1 MTKAPILRSTP
12 ADWKATGIIVVV
24 CAIAVGGAA
33 ITANINQA
41 HLSQAAVPGDKDAPA
56 LADVPEALHESF
68 SLPNEPVPGQ
78 YRAVSA
84 HGLTITHADHTL
96 TATNPDGSEAW
107 TYERTDADL
116 CSLSTAWGK
125 IVASYKTG
133 VGCGDTVAIN
143 AATGEYDSTRS
154 AVNSEEVVPVSSND
168 RVGTVSTDRIDLW
181 RSDLVRTVEYGDVEA
196 KQEPDKQPHEDCTIS
211 SALTRTENLALT
223 ESCPDKP
230 GTTWLRFQ
238 DTTPDDS
245 REPDIAADVDIAT
258 DGVRL
263 IAVGQKAAAIYR
275 PGPHSTIESYDNKG
289 EKLDSTSAEPS
300 PDIDAGASP
309 FAPATA
315 DLPHHMTWFDGSR
328 LYLFKPSDL
337 AVDHVVDDAI
347 GTPIAVAK
355 HMLVPT
361 QAGIA
366 VMDWSTGKTLRT
378 IPVDRGSYHG
388 PVYLTLAGDTIV
400 ETRGDQVVGLSAD

>member
-1 MTKAPILRSTP
+1 MTKAPILRSTLS
-12 ADWKATGIIVVV
+12 DWKATGIIAVV

-33 ITANINQA
+33 VTANINQA
-41 HLSQAAVPGDKDAPA
+41 HLSQAAVPGEKDAPA
-56 LADVPEALHESF
+56 LSTVPTNLHESF

-107 TYERTDADL
+107 TYERTDAEL
-116 CSLSTAWGK
+116 CSLSAAWGK
-125 IVASYKTG
+125 IVATYKTG
-133 VGCGDTVAIN
+133 VGCGDTVAID

-154 AVNSEEVVPVSSND
+154 AINSDEVVPISSND
-168 RVGTVSTDRIDLW
+168 RIGTVSTDRIDLW
-181 RSDLVRTVEYGDVEA
+181 RSDMVRTVEYGDVEA
-196 KQEPDKQPHEDCTIS
+196 KQEPDKQPHEDCTLT

-230 GTTWLRFQ
+230 NTTWLRFQ

-245 REPDIAADVDIAT
+245 RQPDIAADVDIAT
-258 DGVRL
+258 NGARL
-263 IAVGQKAAAIYR
+263 VAVGQKAAAVYR
-275 PGPHSTIESYDNKG
+275 PGPHPSIESYNNEGK
-289 EKLDSTSAEPS
+289 KLDSSPAEPS
-300 PDIDAGASP
+300 PAIDTGDSP

-337 AVDHVVDDAI
+337 SVDRIVEEAI
-347 GTPIAVAK
+347 GTPIAVNEQ
-355 HMLVPT
+355 MLVPT
-361 QAGIA
+361 KEGIA

-378 IPVDRGSYHG
+378 VPVDRGAYRG
-388 PVYLTLAGDTIV
+388 AVYLTLAGDTIV
-400 ETRGDQVVGLSAD
+400 ETRGDNVVGLSAD

>member
-1 MTKAPILRSTP
+1 MTKAPILRSSP

-125 IVASYKTG
+125 IVASYKAG
-133 VGCGDTVAIN
+133 VGCGDTVAIK

-258 DGVRL
+258 DGARL
-263 IAVGQKAAAIYR
+263 IAVGQKAAAVYR
-275 PGPHSTIESYDNKG
+275 PGPHPTIESYNDKG

-347 GTPIAVAK
+347 GTPIAVAE

-361 QAGIA
+361 EAGIA

>member
-12 ADWKATGIIVVV
+12 ADWKATGIIAVV

-116 CSLSTAWGK
+116 CSLSTAWDK

-133 VGCGDTVAIN
+133 VGCGDTVAIE

-230 GTTWLRFQ
+230 GATWLRFQ

-258 DGVRL
+258 DGARL
-263 IAVGQKAAAIYR
+263 VAVGQKAAAVYR
-275 PGPHSTIESYDNKG
+275 PGPNPTIESYDNKG

-337 AVDHVVDDAI
+337 AVDHVVEDAI
-347 GTPIAVAK
+347 GTPIAVAE

-361 QAGIA
+361 EAGIA

>member
-12 ADWKATGIIVVV
+12 ADWKATGIIAVV

-116 CSLSTAWGK
+116 CSLSTAWDK

-133 VGCGDTVAIN
+133 VGCGDTVAIE

-230 GTTWLRFQ
+230 GATWLRFQ

-258 DGVRL
+258 DGARL
-263 IAVGQKAAAIYR
+263 VAVGQKAAAVYR
-275 PGPHSTIESYDNKG
+275 PGQNPTIESYDNKG

-337 AVDHVVDDAI
+337 AVDHVVEDAI
-347 GTPIAVAK
+347 GTPIAVDE

-361 QAGIA
+361 QEGIA

>member
-1 MTKAPILRSTP
+1 M
-12 ADWKATGIIVVV
+12 
-24 CAIAVGGAA
+24 
-33 ITANINQA
+33 
-41 HLSQAAVPGDKDAPA
+41 
-56 LADVPEALHESF
+56 
-68 SLPNEPVPGQ
+68 
-78 YRAVSA
+78 
-84 HGLTITHADHTL
+84 
-96 TATNPDGSEAW
+96 
-107 TYERTDADL
+107 
-116 CSLSTAWGK
+116 
-125 IVASYKTG
+125 
-133 VGCGDTVAIN
+133 
-143 AATGEYDSTRS
+143 
-154 AVNSEEVVPVSSND
+154 
-168 RVGTVSTDRIDLW
+168 
-181 RSDLVRTVEYGDVEA
+181 RTVEYGDVEA

-230 GTTWLRFQ
+230 GATWLRFQ

-258 DGVRL
+258 DGARL
-263 IAVGQKAAAIYR
+263 VAVGQKAAAVYR
-275 PGPHSTIESYDNKG
+275 PGPHPTIESYDNKG

-337 AVDHVVDDAI
+337 AVDHVVEDAI
-347 GTPIAVAK
+347 GTPIAVDE

-361 QAGIA
+361 QEGIA
-366 VMDWSTGKTLRT
+366 VVDWSTGKTLRT

>member
-1 MTKAPILRSTP
+1 MTKTPILRSTP
-12 ADWKATGIIVVV
+12 ADWKATGIIAAI

-41 HLSQAAVPGDKDAPA
+41 HLSQAAVPGEKNAPV
-56 LADVPEALHESF
+56 LADVPESLHESF
-68 SLPNEPVPGQ
+68 SLPNQPVPGQ

-96 TATNPDGSEAW
+96 TATNPDGSKAW
-107 TYERTDADL
+107 SYERTDAEL

-125 IVASYKTG
+125 VVASYKTG

-143 AATGEYDSTRS
+143 AATGEYDGTRS
-154 AVNSEEVVPVSSND
+154 AINSEKVVPISSND

-181 RSDLVRTVEYGDVEA
+181 RSDMVRTVEYGAVEA
-196 KQEPDKQPHEDCTIS
+196 KQEPEKQPHEDCTLS

-230 GTTWLRFQ
+230 DTTWLRFQ

-245 REPDIAADVDIAT
+245 REPEIAADVDIANE
-258 DGVRL
+258 GARL
-263 IAVGQKAAAIYR
+263 VAVGQKAAAVYR
-275 PGPHSTIESYDNKG
+275 PGPHPTIESYNNKG
-289 EKLDSTSAEPS
+289 EKLDSSSAEPS
-300 PDIDAGASP
+300 PAIDSGASP

-328 LYLFKPSDL
+328 LYLFTPSDL
-337 AVDHVVDDAI
+337 AVDRIVEDAI
-347 GTPIAVAK
+347 GTPIAVAD

-361 QAGIA
+361 QEGIA
-366 VMDWSTGKTLRT
+366 VMNWSTGKTERT
-378 IPVDRGSYHG
+378 IAVDRGGYHG
-388 PVYLTLAGDTIV
+388 PVYLTVAGNTIV
-400 ETRGDQVVGLSAD
+400 ESRGDKVVGLSAT

>member
-12 ADWKATGIIVVV
+12 ADWKATGIIAVV

-41 HLSQAAVPGDKDAPA
+41 HLSQAAVPGDKDAPV
-56 LADVPEALHESF
+56 LSDVPDKLHESF
-68 SLPNEPVPGQ
+68 ALPNEAVPGQ
-78 YRAVSA
+78 HRAVSA

-96 TATNPDGSEAW
+96 TATNPDGSVAW

-133 VGCGDTVAIN
+133 VGCGDTVAID

-154 AVNSEEVVPVSSND
+154 AVNSDKVVPISSND
-168 RVGTVSTDRIDLW
+168 RVGTVSTERIDLW
-181 RSDLVRTVEYGDVEA
+181 RSDLVRTVEYGDVQA
-196 KQEPDKQPHEDCTIS
+196 KQEPEKQPHEDCTLS

-223 ESCPDKP
+223 ESCPDRP
-230 GTTWLRFQ
+230 NTTWLRFQ

-245 REPDIAADVDIAT
+245 REPDISADVDIDA
-258 DGVRL
+258 DGARL

-275 PGPHSTIESYDNKG
+275 PGPHPTIESYSEKG
-289 EKLDSTSAEPS
+289 EKLHTFSAQPS
-300 PDIDAGASP
+300 PVIDSGASP

-337 AVDHVVDDAI
+337 AVDHVVEDAI
-347 GTPIAVAK
+347 GTPVAVAD

-361 QAGIA
+361 QEGIA
-366 VMDWSTGKTLRT
+366 VMDWSTAKTLRT

-400 ETRGDQVVGLSAD
+400 ESRGDEVVGLSAD

>member
-12 ADWKATGIIVVV
+12 ADWKATGIIAVV

-56 LADVPEALHESF
+56 LADVPETLHESF

-116 CSLSTAWGK
+116 CSLATAWGK

-133 VGCGDTVAIN
+133 VGCGDTVAIE

-154 AVNSEEVVPVSSND
+154 AVNSEKVVPVSSND
-168 RVGTVSTDRIDLW
+168 RVGTVSTARIDLW

-245 REPDIAADVDIAT
+245 REPNIAADVDIAT
-258 DGVRL
+258 DGARL

-275 PGPHSTIESYDNKG
+275 PGPNPTIESYNNKG

-300 PDIDAGASP
+300 PDIDAGTSP

-337 AVDHVVDDAI
+337 AVDHVVEDAI
-347 GTPIAVAK
+347 GTPIAVDE

-361 QAGIA
+361 QEGIA
-366 VMDWSTGKTLRT
+366 VMDWSTGKALRT

>member
-12 ADWKATGIIVVV
+12 ADWKATGIIAVV

-116 CSLSTAWGK
+116 CSLSTAWDK

-133 VGCGDTVAIN
+133 VGCGDTVAIS

-230 GTTWLRFQ
+230 GATWLRFQ

-245 REPDIAADVDIAT
+245 REPDIAADVDIAI
-258 DGVRL
+258 DGARL
-263 IAVGQKAAAIYR
+263 VAVGQKAAAVYR
-275 PGPHSTIESYDNKG
+275 PGPNPTIESYDNKG

-337 AVDHVVDDAI
+337 AVDHVVEDAI
-347 GTPIAVAK
+347 GTPIAVDE

-361 QAGIA
+361 QEGIA